1 MYRYISKLITLFYFL
16 FFSVNIQSQTW
27 RQFTKADG
35 LTSNRFLTMIGDQ
48 QDNLWVGMP
57 RYISRINGGS
67 SMKPSKSLKA
77 NMGVQRFMAALLIMI
92 VFVGCGKDKS
102 GKPKD
107 AG

>member
-35 LTSNRFLTMIGDQ
+35 LTSNRFLTMIEDQ

-57 RYISRINGGS
+57 RYISRINGGLVNETFQIS
-67 SMKPSKSLKA
+67 QGKYGGSEIYG
-77 NMGVQRFMAALLIMI
+77 GV
-92 VFVGCGKDKS
+92 VNNGCLCWMW
-102 GKPKD
+102 
-107 AG
+107 